1 MDGRGVSVNTLFMER
16 SLMYNGVVV
25 LHYRI
30 EYPEFRSVRYH
41 TSVDAI
47 NRYYERSALN
57 YRNYAETELYD
68 MAVEEYKSAI
78 ENGYPV
84 RVFEVMQVFE
94 VTFNMACIISL
105 YFDRY
110 VYTGGAHGITAR
122 TSQTWDLQRGTE
134 VTLERLYRCNVDMK
148 RYLLRLIEEQ
158 IREEPDIYFDDYR
171 QLIDEYFREENF
183 YCEPQGIVIYYQLYE
198 IAPYASG
205 IRTFLIP
212 YDCFLNPVNLCTA
225 IPRQ

>member
-1 MDGRGVSVNTLFMER
+1 MEGRGVSVNTLVLER
-16 SLMYNGVVV
+16 NLMYRGEIV

-30 EYPEFRSVRYH
+30 EYPEFKSDRYQ
-41 TSVDAI
+41 SAVNII
-47 NRYYERSALN
+47 NRYYAKSARN
-57 YRNYAETELYD
+57 YSNYAETELYN
-68 MAVEEYKSAI
+68 MAVEDYNTAT

-94 VTFNMACIISL
+94 VTYIMACIISL

-122 TSQTWDLQRGTE
+122 TSQTWNLQRGTE
-134 VTLERLYRCNVDMK
+134 VTLERLFRCNIDMK
-148 RYLLRLIEEQ
+148 GYLMERIERQ
-158 IREEPDIYFDDYR
+158 IRENPDIYFDDYR
-171 QLIDEYFREENF
+171 QLIEKYFREENF
-183 YCEPQGIVIYYQLYE
+183 YCEPRGIVIYYQLYE

-212 YDCFLNPVNLCTA
+212 YDCFANPINLC
-225 IPRQ
+225 